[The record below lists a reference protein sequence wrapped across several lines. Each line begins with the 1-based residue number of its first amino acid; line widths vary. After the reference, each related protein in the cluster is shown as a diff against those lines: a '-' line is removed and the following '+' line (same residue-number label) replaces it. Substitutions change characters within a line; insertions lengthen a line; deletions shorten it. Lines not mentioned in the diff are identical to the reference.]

1 LKGII
6 CSREIINPAAETF
19 IISGIRQKP

>member
-6 CSREIINPAAETF
+6 CSRDIINPAAETF
-19 IISGIRQKP
+19 IISGIRRKP

>member
-6 CSREIINPAAETF
+6 CNRDIINPAAETF
-19 IISGIRQKP
+19 IISGIRRKP